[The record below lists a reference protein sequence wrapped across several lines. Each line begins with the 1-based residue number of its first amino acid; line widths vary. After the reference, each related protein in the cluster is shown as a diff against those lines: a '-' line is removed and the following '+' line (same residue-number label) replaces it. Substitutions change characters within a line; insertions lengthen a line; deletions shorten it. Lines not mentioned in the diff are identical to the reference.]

1 MENFNYFSLFNQII
15 SKYMAISSGDNT
27 KDQFFIDLANDLL
40 DRLFS
45 KVEGENRNA
54 LIADKII
61 LGIL

>member
-1 MENFNYFSLFNQII
+1 
-15 SKYMAISSGDNT
+15 MAISSGDNT